1 MSATQIHGNKQIQ
14 SATITEDRL
23 VNLMVRADGTNP
35 MSAALKM
42 SPASPS
48 APAGNTNYIQNV
60 TDPVNAQD
68 AATRG
73 WVLSQLGSAVTG
85 SATARVAS
93 TANITKSGTMTID
106 GIALS
111 VGNIVLLKNQTAA
124 AENGLWVVAS
134 GAWTRATNM
143 DSWAEVP
150 GQIISVQEGTANH
163 DTIWLSVADQGGTI
177 DTTAI
182 TFTQIPGP
190 SDITAGAGMTR
201 TGQQI
206 DVVAADS
213 SLQINTDNMQ
223 VKLNAS
229 GCIVIVGAN
238 GIGVN
243 FNSDSLLS
251 LTNALNVKLDAAGAI
266 LAPAGG
272 AGLKVNIDT
281 NVLAI
286 TGNVLG
292 FKANTVVK
300 SNNII
305 WRAAVGGTIDGS
317 NTTFVMPSAPNPLNT
332 ENVFL
337 NGILQEPGAG
347 NDYTISGLT
356 ITFAVAPPT
365 GSKIKVTY
373 TDITL

>member
-1 MSATQIHGNKQIQ
+1 MATTQIHGNKQIQ

-35 MSAALKM
+35 MSGILKM
-42 SPASPS
+42 SSAAPS
-48 APAGNTNYIQNV
+48 APAGNTNFIQNV

-73 WVLSQLGSAVTG
+73 WVLAQMGSMVTG
-85 SATARVAS
+85 GATARVAS
-93 TANITKSGTMTID
+93 TANITKTGTQTID

-111 VGNIVLLKNQTAA
+111 VGNVVLLKNQLTQS
-124 AENGLWVVAS
+124 ENGLWVVAS
-134 GAWTRATNM
+134 GAWTRTTGM

-206 DVVAADS
+206 DVVAADN

-223 VKLNAS
+223 VKLDPARA
-229 GCIVIVGAN
+229 ITVVAA
-238 GIGVN
+238 GIG
-243 FNSDSLLS
+243 
-251 LTNALNVKLDAAGAI
+251 
-266 LAPAGG
+266 
-272 AGLKVNIDT
+272 VNIDT
-281 NVLAI
+281 NTLAI
-286 TGNVLG
+286 ASNVLG
-292 FKANTVVK
+292 IKPNLFLA
-300 SNNII
+300 SNNVI
-305 WRAAVGGTIDGS
+305 WRSAVGGAIDGV
-317 NTTFVMPSAPNPLNT
+317 NAVFVMASAPNPAGT

-356 ITFAVAPPT
+356 ITFATAPPT

-373 TDITL
+373 VDRSLAPS